1 MHTCGGAWGRIMAW
15 QLQPQ
20 ASMAIIFYVYPPKKS
35 EARSNFGGAAVGGA
49 CGDRQPPESWASTR
63 HVRCVG
69 RAATRRQMNEASIRA
84 WHAIQLYICNHSQTT
99 LSVNYGTA
107 VSPHSLQISIWH
119 CHGALR
125 SCHLRAAQAVAV
137 AMHIGHAYWRRTW
150 RH

>member
-1 MHTCGGAWGRIMAW
+1 MSI
-15 QLQPQ
+15 LQKN
-20 ASMAIIFYVYPPKKS
+20 VYPPKKS
-35 EARSNFGGAAVGGA
+35 EAGSNFGGAAVGGA

-84 WHAIQLYICNHSQTT
+84 WHAIQLYVCNHSQTT
-99 LSVNYGTA
+99 LSVNCGGTA

-137 AMHIGHAYWRRTW
+137 AMHMGKQSQSEAGSAASLTLPVRVGAELGGTEV
-150 RH
+150 